1 MTANAPGGPPS
12 SVETPLRRV
21 SGGLYVLSQGNDLST
36 GHAMQCFLFAAT
48 FEWAARCVPYSGTG
62 FALATQLP
70 HLSAMTA
77 VAPQR
82 AVRARRRVCA
92 AGIVKSKI
100 ASYKAPRSVRFVD
113 SLPRTE
119 TGKLLKSELKAA
131 DTTAS

>member
-1 MTANAPGGPPS
+1 
-12 SVETPLRRV
+12 
-21 SGGLYVLSQGNDLST
+21 
-36 GHAMQCFLFAAT
+36 MQCFLFAAT

-92 AGIVKSKI
+92 AGAVVKSKI
-100 ASYKAPRSVRFVD
+100 ASYNAPRSSDPVVD

>member
-1 MTANAPGGPPS
+1 
-12 SVETPLRRV
+12 
-21 SGGLYVLSQGNDLST
+21 
-36 GHAMQCFLFAAT
+36 
-48 FEWAARCVPYSGTG
+48 
-62 FALATQLP
+62 
-70 HLSAMTA
+70 MTA

-82 AVRARRRVCA
+82 AVRARRRVYA
-92 AGIVKSKI
+92 AGIVKSKT